1 MLFPSY
7 FGCGPPRDE
16 GGPAPAAGW
25 GERGE
30 VLEAGPRRRQVRG
43 NGSTGGCTERTGRQR
58 RGRGGHWEHGKGAPA
73 PPSPPRRSPCRCSH
87 RLRPSAATR
96 ARAGRRP
103 RPRRCRCCRP
113 TWVRVKGCGGPEDG
127 AATWCQ
133 DGLGSHPPHR
143 PLLPPHRLLGPR
155 CHPSG
160 YPLPRCPAQK
170 AADRE
175 VWSCAGLCQAGMG
188 SGAAE
193 QPGLSSPM
201 TSPHVPTL
209 LSPCRWGTSLW
220 ITLRTPS
227 VPWGSCC
234 TRTSTWETPGSGSVS
249 LVGLRG
255 TPAYPLL
262 SAHSGTA
269 ALLPAETQYPGHNH
283 PHDIPGGEDQ
293 PYGSQA
299 VSAAGLGGLWAPAS
313 S

>member
-1 MLFPSY
+1 MQ
-7 FGCGPPRDE
+7 PPFAPLRSHE
-16 GGPAPAAGW
+16 GESWTPAEAAAVPLLPPNMGEGQRVRGARGW
-25 GERGE
+25 GCHL
-30 VLEAGPRRRQVRG
+30 VP
-43 NGSTGGCTERTGRQR
+43 GRPWQ
-58 RGRGGHWEHGKGAPA
+58 
-73 PPSPPRRSPCRCSH
+73 PPSPP
-87 RLRPSAATR
+87 
-96 ARAGRRP
+96 
-103 RPRRCRCCRP
+103 
-113 TWVRVKGCGGPEDG
+113 
-127 AATWCQ
+127 
-133 DGLGSHPPHR
+133 PPA
-143 PLLPPHRLLGPR
+143 PPPHRLLGPR

-227 VPWGSCC
+227 APWGSCC

-299 VSAAGLGGLWAPAS
+299 VSVAGLGGL
-313 S
+313 